1 MGDGLNAQLA
11 FGTAGSADKPL
22 RSFESFNNGARQ
34 SALTESE
41 MRSKLSIKGDEN
53 GNDTKPVTHLERL
66 KHLER
71 LERLFNGTFQD
82 SRIRRYVPSTPKTPG
97 TPGGSHC

>member
-53 GNDTKPVTHLERL
+53 GNDTKPAKKETDTNE
-66 KHLER
+66 
-71 LERLFNGTFQD
+71 
-82 SRIRRYVPSTPKTPG
+82 TPKKPFIG
-97 TPGGSHC
+97 DFIEDFIEDNSDIV